1 MHKNYKNL
9 GMLLVKLLA
18 MLTFASLSLSA
29 SAETAAAKKPN
40 ATQPKIPTD
49 LQPLEDIPP
58 PPMADDGALTDEP
71 QVTIVKKNGETIE
84 EYRINGQLYMMKVT
98 PAHGVPYYMHKE
110 DQNGGWLMDGPNQP
124 LSIPKWTI
132 FRF

>member
-1 MHKNYKNL
+1 MRKVSIRSIWKNSAL
-9 GMLLVKLLA
+9 LLA
-18 MLTFASLSLSA
+18 LVVMQFPLLAV
-29 SAETAAAKKPN
+29 AETPQTKTPPA
-40 ATQPKIPTD
+40 D

-58 PPMADDGALTDEP
+58 PAITNDQNADEP
-71 QVTIVKKNGETIE
+71 QITIIKKKGETIE

-110 DQNGGWLMDGPNQP
+110 DQNGGWLMDGPTQP
-124 LSIPKWTI
+124 VSIPKWTI